1 MGDVLTSQSGRS
13 LQTYLHPQKSPLPTY
28 VQGGMKNMQKDQA
41 LGGPLAVRKKSDD
54 GGSIKLSKGVE
65 GHGSTLCLRSV
76 AAVSNP
82 MPVARV
88 CMCVCA

>member
-1 MGDVLTSQSGRS
+1 
-13 LQTYLHPQKSPLPTY
+13 
-28 VQGGMKNMQKDQA
+28 MKNMQKVQA

-82 MPVARV
+82 MPVASV
-88 CMCVCA
+88 YVCVCVNANACSCMHSYAGGFRGCSGVLHL